1 MRKRTIKADLR
12 GSFSMSAGWLFADL
26 LLVLAMLFLAANTM
40 GIHPPPIALKP
51 TPPPTMTP
59 TLTPKPKE
67 RVLEHNYCEII
78 LDDTNP
84 NTFKSD
90 LNFAIHTL
98 EPQITSKAPYLNGRQ
113 VGLAIA
119 SGGADSSNPPLG
131 IALAAQTYQVLQTLG
146 NKENVFKVASYYG
159 PLFALGTSSRSIT
172 IDMYLIVRLDT
183 SAETCGGTTH
193 QPT

>member
-1 MRKRTIKADLR
+1 MKRRLPTDLR

-40 GIHPPPIALKP
+40 GIHPPPIALKSTP
-51 TPPPTMTP
+51 TPTMAP
-59 TLTPKPKE
+59 TPKPKE
-67 RVLEHNYCEII
+67 RVLEHNYCEIT

-90 LNFAIHTL
+90 LNFAISTL
-98 EPQITSKAPYLNGRQ
+98 KPQITSKAPYLNGRQ

-119 SGGADSSNPPLG
+119 SGGTDSSNTALG

-146 NKENVFKVASYYG
+146 SKENIFKVTSYYG
-159 PLFALGTSSRSIT
+159 PLFSLGTSSRSIT
-172 IDMYLIVRLDT
+172 IDMYLIVRSDT

-193 QPT
+193 QPI